1 MEKVTFYKI
10 DTEYLKKLRKQ
21 DSRVSLKN
29 NRAFVGVLIEINK
42 QDYCIPLTSTIIPAS
57 GKKRHPLVT
66 INILDDENKIIA
78 CLLLNNMIPI
88 KSEVCE
94 RIDFNLLPE
103 DKKRYHIE
111 EYVYISQNCE
121 EIFKKANSIYN
132 NRIKGGNSFL
142 NLVCCDYELLEENI

>member
-10 DTEYLKKLRKQ
+10 DTDYLKKLRAK

-42 QDYCIPLTSTIIPAS
+42 QDYCIPLTSTVVPTS
-57 GKKRHPLVT
+57 GKKRNPMVT
-66 INILDDENKIIA
+66 VNVFDDENKIIA
-78 CLLLNNMIPI
+78 CLLLNNMIPV
-88 KSEVCE
+88 KTEVCE

-111 EYVYISQNCE
+111 EYIYISQNYDN
-121 EIFKKANSIYN
+121 IFRKANSIYN
-132 NRIKGGNSFL
+132 YRIDGKNPFL
-142 NLVCCDYELLEENI
+142 NSVCCDYKLLEENM